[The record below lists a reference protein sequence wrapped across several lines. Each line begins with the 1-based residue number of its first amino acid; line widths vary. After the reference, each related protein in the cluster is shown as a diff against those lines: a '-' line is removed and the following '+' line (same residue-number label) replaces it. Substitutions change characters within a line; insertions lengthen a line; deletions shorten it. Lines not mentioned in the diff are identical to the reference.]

1 MNYGRLLNFL
11 SDGNFEYIENYPYS
25 KISTIKIGGEIP
37 VLIYPHTSE
46 QLISLINECDACDI
60 PFKII
65 GNASNL
71 IPPDFPKRVVISTK
85 RLDSFSMDGDFITV
99 GAGVM
104 LPKLIRKM
112 ADESLSGLELLYG
125 IPATVGGAV
134 KMNAGAFGA
143 SVGDCFYSAR
153 CYDIKAKRIITLF
166 SDGMRFSYRSSSVDE
181 NIAVL
186 SVTFRFQ
193 HKDKSLILS
202 DMNGAIRRKRAEQ
215 PTNMPSAGS
224 VFRRTAGEPPALL
237 IDRAGLKGMSVGG
250 AAVSEKHS
258 GFIVNTKNAKSADV
272 RLLIDKIKHIIM
284 DKYAQPLECE
294 VELLEE

>member
-1 MNYGRLLNFL
+1 
-11 SDGNFEYIENYPYS
+11 
-25 KISTIKIGGEIP
+25 
-37 VLIYPHTSE
+37 
-46 QLISLINECDACDI
+46 
-60 PFKII
+60 
-65 GNASNL
+65 
-71 IPPDFPKRVVISTK
+71 
-85 RLDSFSMDGDFITV
+85 
-99 GAGVM
+99 
-104 LPKLIRKM
+104 
-112 ADESLSGLELLYG
+112 
-125 IPATVGGAV
+125 
-134 KMNAGAFGA
+134 
-143 SVGDCFYSAR
+143 
-153 CYDIKAKRIITLF
+153 
-166 SDGMRFSYRSSSVDE
+166 MRFSYRSSSVDE

-224 VFRRTAGEPPALL
+224 VFRRTAGEPPAIL